1 MSKYFTLFIFISLYI
16 LWYLN
21 VKEGFITSEAIH
33 YSPHLTL
40 NDIQH
45 LKMGQVKMSKMLQVL
60 DGICIKHNIRYF
72 VIGGTLIGVMAY
84 SGWVPWDGDVDVEVA
99 EEDYPKLR
107 RILIQTLKHP
117 MWFQDKYTDPLYKG
131 YNIAKIRDLE
141 SCYIEYSNRDKT
153 SHNGLQ
159 LDINIYQEKNN
170 RIYFPDNP
178 RVDYLTT
185 QDIYPLKRH
194 RFQDFYVNIMNR
206 PETYLVNNYGPEWIR
221 DLPIPQRYPHE
232 GKISSKKTCRFH
244 PRLYPELY

>member
-16 LWYLN
+16 LWCLN
-21 VKEGFITSEAIH
+21 VKEGFITCYR
-33 YSPHLTL
+33 YSPHLTQ

-45 LKMGQVKMSKMLQVL
+45 LKRGQVKMSKMLRVL
-60 DGICIKHNIRYF
+60 DATCLKHNIRYF
-72 VIGGTLIGVMAY
+72 VIGGTLIGAMAY

-117 MWFQDKYTDPLYKG
+117 MWFQDKHTDPLYKG
-131 YNIAKIRDLE
+131 YNISKIRDLE
-141 SCYIEYSNRDKT
+141 SCYIEYSNRNKT

-170 RIYFPDNP
+170 RIHFPDNP
-178 RVDYLTT
+178 RVDYLTYT
-185 QDIYPLKRH
+185 DVYPLKRH

-206 PETYLVNNYGPEWIR
+206 SETYLVGNYGPEWFR
-221 DLPIPQRYPHE
+221 DLPIDQRYPHE
-232 GKISSKKTCRFH
+232 GKIGSKKTCLFH
-244 PRLYPELY
+244 PRLYPDLY